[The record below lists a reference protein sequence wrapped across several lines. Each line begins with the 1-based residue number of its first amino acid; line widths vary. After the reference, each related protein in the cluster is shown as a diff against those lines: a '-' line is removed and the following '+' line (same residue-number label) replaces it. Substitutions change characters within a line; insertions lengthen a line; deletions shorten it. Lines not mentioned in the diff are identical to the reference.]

1 MNTTKAINNQ
11 KMRLKKYRLSG
22 TKKKY
27 SAEDCLF
34 KILINPKLPSHFYDA
49 ELGDRSESEIEKWQG
64 LYYATG
70 NDDKGY
76 TLWCLDGGC
85 WDRPTMHG
93 VYDDFTGVIGYCVS
107 QRLAANK
114 QQSSAVKYEDL
125 A

>member
-1 MNTTKAINNQ
+1 VNTTKAINNQ

-49 ELGDRSESEIEKWQG
+49 ELGDRSESELEKWLG

-85 WDRPTMHG
+85 WDRPSMHG
-93 VYDDFTGVIGYCVS
+93 VFDDFTGVIGRVS
-107 QRLAANK
+107 QNLAANK
-114 QQSSAVKYEDL
+114 QRPSAVKYEDL

>member
-1 MNTTKAINNQ
+1 VNRTKAINNQ

-34 KILINPKLPSHFYDA
+34 KILINPKTPSHFYDA

-70 NDDKGY
+70 DDDKGY

-93 VYDDFTGVIGYCVS
+93 VYDDFTGVIGRVS
-107 QRLAANK
+107 QNLAANK
-114 QQSSAVKYEDL
+114 QQTTAIKYEDL

>member
-1 MNTTKAINNQ
+1 VNTTKAINNQ

-70 NDDKGY
+70 NYDKGY

-85 WDRPTMHG
+85 WDRPSMHG
-93 VYDDFTGVIGYCVS
+93 IFDDFTGVIGCVS
-107 QRLAANK
+107 QNLAANK
-114 QQSSAVKYEDL
+114 QQSPAIKYGDL

>member
-1 MNTTKAINNQ
+1 VNRTKAINNQ
-11 KMRLKKYRLSG
+11 KMRLKKYRLSK

-49 ELGDRSESEIEKWQG
+49 EYGDRSESELEKWLG

-85 WDRPTMHG
+85 WDRPSMHG
-93 VYDDFTGVIGYCVS
+93 FFDDFTGVIGCVS
-107 QRLAANK
+107 ENLAANK
-114 QQSSAVKYEDL
+114 QQTTAIKYEDL